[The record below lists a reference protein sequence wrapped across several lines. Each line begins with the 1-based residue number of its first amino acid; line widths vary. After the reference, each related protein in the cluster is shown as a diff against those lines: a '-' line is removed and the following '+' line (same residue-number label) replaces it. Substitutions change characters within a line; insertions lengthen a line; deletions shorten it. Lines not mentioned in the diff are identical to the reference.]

1 MNRTARPTSAD
12 ELAVL
17 LQSRP
22 GRVRLCGTGSR
33 RDRLPPAA
41 DALLVDMRGIATIDR
56 LDAQD
61 LTCSVDAGVERAA
74 LDRELHTRGVELAC
88 AGDGTVGGLFAAD
101 PVGAVAYGG
110 GSPRTLL
117 LGLDAV
123 LADGTRWKSGARV
136 VKSVAGFD
144 VHRLLVGSEGRL
156 FAATRLHLRL
166 RPLPRA
172 TVWFCNR
179 GLDVATAHS
188 LFTTLRN
195 LALPPAALHW
205 SRGPDGHAI
214 AGRIAGRAPH
224 VAATLRAHSL
234 RESAPFQDLH
244 LEPPAGGE
252 VLNGIVLPSRVPALL
267 ARAPADAPF
276 VLHGGGRFEL
286 SLAAP
291 AATDALLAIAEAI
304 PCQAVVVRGE
314 PARRGRG
321 TPIDPGARRLAETL
335 KHALDP
341 DGVFV

>member
-1 MNRTARPTSAD
+1 MNRIERPASAS
-12 ELAVL
+12 ELAAL
-17 LQSRP
+17 LRSRP
-22 GRVRLCGTGSR
+22 GRVRLCGNGSR
-33 RDRLPPAA
+33 RERLPPAA
-41 DALLVDMRGIATIDR
+41 DALWVDMRGMAAIER

-61 LTCSVDAGVERAA
+61 LTCSVDAGVDRAV
-74 LDRELHTRGVELAC
+74 LDRELRARGVELAC
-88 AGDGTVGGLFAAD
+88 AGDGTIGGLFAAD
-101 PVGAVAYGG
+101 PIGAVAHGG
-110 GSPRTLL
+110 GSPRSLL

-123 LADGTRWKSGARV
+123 LADGTPWKSGARV

-172 TVWFCNR
+172 SAWFCNR
-179 GLDVATAHS
+179 GLDVASAHS

-205 SRGPDGHAI
+205 SRGADGHAV
-214 AGRIAGRAPH
+214 AGRLAGRATH

-234 RESAPFQDLH
+234 GEGAPFRDLH

-252 VLNGIVLPSRVPALL
+252 VMNGIVLPSRVPALL
-267 ARAPADAPF
+267 ASTPGDAPF

-286 SLAAP
+286 AFASP
-291 AATDALLAIAEAI
+291 AATDALLAVADAI
-304 PCQAVVVRGE
+304 PFQAVVVRGE

-321 TPIDPGARRLAETL
+321 TPIDPGARRIAETL
-335 KHALDP
+335 KRALDP